1 MKQRKLNRKK
11 VIFVIVIAL
20 IFLLPL
26 IAIGKTVVQRTY
38 SVQTRITQNTQ
49 AEMTRTAKPGI
60 PPGSDWSMY
69 LHDPQRT
76 AATDERVLSTKNV
89 GQLSKLWTFKTGGTI
104 AASAAVVGGT
114 VYVGSWDGYEYAL
127 DQITGKL
134 KWKTFLGIT
143 KPRPVC
149 NPPQAGVTSSA
160 AIQDGVLYVGGGD
173 AYWYALDTKTGAV
186 LWKVFTGDNS
196 PEGGHYNWSSP
207 LLYNGYAYIGI
218 ASEGDCPL
226 IPGQLLQVSLSTHQI
241 TNSFTMV
248 PDGQLGGGVWTSPSV
263 DPTT

>member
-1 MKQRKLNRKK
+1 MARAPSHLASPEFGVASRLASQEFSLSTMPLQGGEEDENCQLLNRAVAIFRRNSKTNNYYTIVLLPKYVQGQTTYILRRGIAIMKQRKLNRKK
-11 VIFVIVIAL
+11 ITFVIVIAL

-38 SVQTRITQNTQ
+38 SVHTRITQNTQ
-49 AEMTRTAKPGI
+49 TDMNRTAQPGI

-76 AATDERVLSTKNV
+76 AATDERVLSTTNV

-104 AASAAVVGGT
+104 AASAAVVSGT

-127 DQITGKL
+127 DQMTGKL

-149 NPPQAGVTSSA
+149 NPPEAGVTSSA
-160 AIQDGVLYVGGGD
+160 AIQDGVLYVGG
-173 AYWYALDTKTGAV
+173 
-186 LWKVFTGDNS
+186 
-196 PEGGHYNWSSP
+196 
-207 LLYNGYAYIGI
+207 
-218 ASEGDCPL
+218 
-226 IPGQLLQVSLSTHQI
+226 
-241 TNSFTMV
+241 
-248 PDGQLGGGVWTSPSV
+248 
-263 DPTT
+263 